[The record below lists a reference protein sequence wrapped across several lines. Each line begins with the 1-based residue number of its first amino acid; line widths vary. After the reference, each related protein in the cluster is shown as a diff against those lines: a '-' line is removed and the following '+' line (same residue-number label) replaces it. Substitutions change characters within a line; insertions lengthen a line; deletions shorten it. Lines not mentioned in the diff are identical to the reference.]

1 MLGSGTA
8 VKTLEVVVHAD
19 LVVTAVFLTSCGVGG
34 PVLTDEYPGE
44 LYEADTPSV
53 FAV

>member
-1 MLGSGTA
+1 MLDRGRA
-8 VKTLEVVVHAD
+8 VKALEVVVSAD
-19 LVVTAVFLTSCGVGG
+19 LVVTAVFLTSCGVGD

-44 LYEADTPSV
+44 LYEADTSSV